1 MPGGVNSPVRAFKSV
16 GGQPIVIDSILYPV
30 VVLLLSDSAIDLIL
44 SNGHLHYAYGPFP
57 MRIVPSIEMIRSV
70 NSGTEACMGALR
82 LARAFTG
89 KQKIIK
95 FEGCSHA
102 MLILFLLRQG
112 EIAAL
117 ILEPAVGNS
126 GFIVPKL
133 EFLDTIRKIIKEN
146 NALLIF
152 DEVMTGF
159 QLSYGGAQEYFGIV
173 PDLKTLGNIIVSG
186 LPVGAYG
193 EISVEGFKPVT
204 SPPSLLPSPFSL
216 HPYSTTESTLY
227 LHQADTLSGNPL
239 AMAAGIEAQKLIKEA
254 GTYEYLDEVTG
265 ELVQGI
271 LQVGKRSGHSLCDGI

>member
-1 MPGGVNSPVRAFKSV
+1 VFRKLTSNTLTALFN
-16 GGQPIVIDSILYPV
+16 DIL
-30 VVLLLSDSAIDLIL
+30 AIEKL
-44 SNGHLHYAYGPFP
+44 
-57 MRIVPSIEMIRSV
+57 
-70 NSGTEACMGALR
+70 
-82 LARAFTG
+82 
-89 KQKIIK
+89 
-95 FEGCSHA
+95 FENHK
-102 MLILFLLRQG
+102 G

-193 EISVEGFKPVT
+193 GRRNIMKMVAR
-204 SPPSLLPSPFSL
+204 
-216 HPYSTTESTLY
+216 
-227 LHQADTLSGNPL
+227 QD
-239 AMAAGIEAQKLIKEA
+239 
-254 GTYEYLDEVTG
+254 
-265 ELVQGI
+265 
-271 LQVGKRSGHSLCDGI
+271 LCTRLGLFFFFIDKC